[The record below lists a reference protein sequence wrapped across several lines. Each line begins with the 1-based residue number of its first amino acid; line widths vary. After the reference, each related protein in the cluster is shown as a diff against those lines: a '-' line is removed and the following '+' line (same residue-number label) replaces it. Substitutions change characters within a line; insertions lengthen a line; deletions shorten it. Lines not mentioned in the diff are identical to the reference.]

1 MAGRNQTRF
10 WAVILLLVGTMAFLR
25 SRSGAENLPPRTLLD
40 SFPTQL
46 GDWQGRQI
54 YIAED
59 IRKILGDGDFM
70 QRVFRRSPL
79 EPHMELFI
87 AYFPTQRTGST
98 IHSPKNCLP
107 GAGWVPVESIHVPL
121 TRPDGK
127 VVSVN
132 RYVIQKGNN
141 RQLVMYWYQA
151 HERVVASEY
160 WAKVYLVVD
169 AFRLNRTDGA
179 LVRCMTPLFQGESA
193 DSGQRRVESFL
204 GLLFPALPEYIPR

>member
-1 MAGRNQTRF
+1 MPARGQTRF
-10 WAVILLLVGTMAFLR
+10 WVALLLLVGTTVFLR
-25 SRSGAENLPPRTLLD
+25 SRSGAENLPPRTALD

-70 QRVFRRSPL
+70 QRVFRRSPA
-79 EPHMELFI
+79 EPSMELFI

-107 GAGWVPVESIHVPL
+107 GSGWVPVESFHVPL
-121 TRPDGK
+121 LRPDGK

-132 RYVIQKGNN
+132 RYVIQRGSN

-160 WAKVYLVVD
+160 WAKVYTVAD
-169 AFRLNRTDGA
+169 AIHLNRTDGA
-179 LVRCMTPLFQGESA
+179 LVRVITPMMENEGSA
-193 DSGQRRVESFL
+193 DAQKRADEFIQL
-204 GLLFPALPEYIPR
+204 ILPILPEFVPR